1 MGSATR
7 LASALAWAILA
18 VVLVVACEPT
28 SPPPIAATPPP
39 SVATSSGPAPNT
51 STVAVSGGV
60 VEIIGAGNSI
70 TDGFELPF
78 GTAEMNVSTC
88 PSNQVIP
95 FVTIYDAKDNK
106 LGIIVDAVYQLKNL
120 TGGGYYLEV
129 AANPNC
135 VWTITLTP
143 N

>member
-1 MGSATR
+1 MR

-18 VVLVVACEPT
+18 VVLVLACEPT
-28 SPPPIAATPPP
+28 SPPPIAGTPPP

-70 TDGFELPF
+70 TDEFELAP

-95 FVTIYDAKDNK
+95 FVTIYDVKDNK
-106 LGIIVDAVYQLKNL
+106 LGIIVDAVYQVKNL
-120 TGGGYYLEV
+120 AGGGYYLEV
-129 AANPNC
+129 AANPDC